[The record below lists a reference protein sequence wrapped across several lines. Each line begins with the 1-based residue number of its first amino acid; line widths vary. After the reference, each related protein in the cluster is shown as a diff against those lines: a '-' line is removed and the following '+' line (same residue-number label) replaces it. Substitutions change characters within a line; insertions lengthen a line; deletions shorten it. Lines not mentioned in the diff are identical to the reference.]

1 MIRDGQAEGVV
12 QDQVPWHEVQD
23 NLEVSSR
30 VYFFHNIR
38 VRFVLLFE
46 HTALGRQ
53 RRYRCYFLINLRINI
68 KKLINFVVEI

>member
-1 MIRDGQAEGVV
+1 MIRDVQAQGVV
-12 QDQVPWHEVQD
+12 QDVVPGHEVQD

-46 HTALGRQ
+46 HTALNRQ
-53 RRYRCYFLINLRINI
+53 RRYRYYFLINLRINI
-68 KKLINFVVEI
+68 KK